1 MGGSGSGRRSSYGGK
16 PETADSMPLDLRVIA
31 RRGLLIPGNRFSW
44 HWRVN
49 GQESAGIT
57 IAVEDGAL
65 VLSYRRRRAGDAVDQ
80 RVYLQSSPCH
90 LGGSREWFTCPCCA
104 RRVVVLYAPGQY
116 FACRQCGGLAYATQK
131 KGVGD
136 RASSKANKI
145 RRRLGWSEG
154 ILNDAGSKPKGM
166 HWSTYRRLT
175 AEHAALSLVCF
186 EDIERKLGIVRR
198 MLGA

>member
-1 MGGSGSGRRSSYGGK
+1 MGGLGSGRRSSYSGK
-16 PETADSMPLDLRVIA
+16 PETGDSMPLDLRLIT
-31 RRGLLIPGNRFSW
+31 RRGLLVPGNRFSW
-44 HWRVN
+44 HWRVH

-57 IAVEDGAL
+57 IAVESAAL
-65 VLSYRRRRAGDAVDQ
+65 ILSYRRRGIGDVVEQ

-90 LGGSREWFTCPCCA
+90 LGGSREWFTCPRCG
-104 RRVVVLYAPGQY
+104 RRVAVLYAPRQY

-145 RRRLGWSEG
+145 RRKLEWPLG
-154 ILNDAGSKPKGM
+154 ILNDTGGKPKGM
-166 HWSTYRRLT
+166 HWSTYLRLNR
-175 AEHAALSLVCF
+175 EHDALSQVAF
-186 EDIERKLGIVRR
+186 EDIDRRLGIVRR